1 MLTTG
6 RLDHDEI
13 KSNNLE
19 EAYKNT
25 PEAQYSA
32 GIKKTSMDFDK
43 SEAFIFPTL
52 FNNDFKDDYI
62 D

>member
-1 MLTTG
+1 M
-6 RLDHDEI
+6 

-25 PEAQYSA
+25 PEAQYGA
-32 GIKKTSMDFDK
+32 GIKKTSMVYD
-43 SEAFIFPTL
+43 EGVAFIYPTN
-52 FNNDFKDDYI
+52 FNYDFKDDYI